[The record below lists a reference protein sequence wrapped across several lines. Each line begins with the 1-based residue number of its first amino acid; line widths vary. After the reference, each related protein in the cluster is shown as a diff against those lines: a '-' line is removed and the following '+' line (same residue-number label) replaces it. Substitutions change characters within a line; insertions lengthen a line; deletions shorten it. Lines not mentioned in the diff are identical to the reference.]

1 MRLQNISRLC
11 LLLLC
16 LVVIGA
22 VLAIQFSGSM
32 ATTFRRDLGAGTAFM
47 PQWVNQCDGY
57 NNPGR
62 FEPRRCTMLIDCV
75 YTKMTQVQVADTA
88 IGGTLAGLLPTILT
102 LLAPP
107 PVELV
112 QLGLIAPHR
121 AIALSCFSIGLPGG
135 LFKRL
140 GPLRERRPATT
151 LAAEE
156 GKVVVEWELQFSILS
171 RTAPWRHVLG
181 KIIGDIIIVACT
193 GVLVWRSWA
202 INKAVMVPWK
212 CETPVMAFSWTVGC
226 MLWIV
231 FTLLLL
237 HAVVLEIRFEHLTDS
252 EVRYRW
258 WEVWLL
264 PYTLRSDN
272 HHQVGSGLDD
282 LGLDRR
288 QVHGIRVIWEMPQ
301 GQWYRSQLVYESV
314 IEFLAAAIYVYGTVV
329 YLSVLFLGAVNALQF
344 VALTVGMFV
353 VVRITSGT
361 L

>member
-1 MRLQNISRLC
+1 SATSR
-11 LLLLC
+11 
-16 LVVIGA
+16 V
-22 VLAIQFSGSM
+22 GSTRPHS
-32 ATTFRRDLGAGTAFM
+32 TTPRYCIIVFL
-47 PQWVNQCDGY
+47 Y
-57 NNPGR
+57 R
-62 FEPRRCTMLIDCV
+62 FT
-75 YTKMTQVQVADTA
+75 
-88 IGGTLAGLLPTILT
+88 
-102 LLAPP
+102 
-107 PVELV
+107 
-112 QLGLIAPHR
+112 
-121 AIALSCFSIGLPGG
+121 GG

-140 GPLRERRPATT
+140 GPLRERP
-151 LAAEE
+151 AEE
-156 GKVVVEWELQFSILS
+156 GKEVVEWELQFAVLS
-171 RTAPWRHVLG
+171 RIARWRHVLG
-181 KIIGDIIIVACT
+181 KIIGDIIIIACT

-231 FTLLLL
+231 FALLLL
-237 HAVVLEIRFEHLTDS
+237 HAMVLEIRFEHSTDS

-272 HHQVGSGLDD
+272 QHQVRSYGLDD
-282 LGLDRR
+282 LGFDRRR

-301 GQWYRSQLVYESV
+301 GQWYRSQLVYESA

-329 YLSVLFLGAVNALQF
+329 YLSVLFVGAVNALQF

>member
-1 MRLQNISRLC
+1 
-11 LLLLC
+11 
-16 LVVIGA
+16 
-22 VLAIQFSGSM
+22 
-32 ATTFRRDLGAGTAFM
+32 
-47 PQWVNQCDGY
+47 
-57 NNPGR
+57 
-62 FEPRRCTMLIDCV
+62 CTLLIDCV

-88 IGGTLAGLLPTILT
+88 IGGTLAGLLPTVLT

-140 GPLRERRPATT
+140 GPLRERP
-151 LAAEE
+151 AEE
-156 GKVVVEWELQFSILS
+156 GKDVVEWELQFAILS
-171 RTAPWRHVLG
+171 SKTARWRHVLG
-181 KIIGDIIIVACT
+181 KTIGDIIIIACT

-212 CETPVMAFSWTVGC
+212 CERPVMAFSWTVGC

-231 FTLLLL
+231 FALLLL
-237 HAVVLEIRFEHLTDS
+237 HAMVLEIRFEHLTDS

-272 HHQVGSGLDD
+272 HHQVGSSGLDE

-288 QVHGIRVIWEMPQ
+288 QQVHGIRVIWEMPQ
-301 GQWYRSQLVYESV
+301 GQWYRSQLVNESV

-353 VVRITSGT
+353 VARITSGT